1 MSRTDT
7 LLASYRALVNTVCR
21 PDHMTHFQ
29 ITRSLAAIAS
39 EQPGLNTRGR
49 AARLFGAMA
58 DFLHHDGVL
67 TRDDASDYVL
77 AARDWAMSYDEV
89 GALSVYMAQM

>member
-7 LLASYRALVNTVCR
+7 LLASYRGLVNTVCR

-29 ITRSLAAIAS
+29 ITRSLASIAS
-39 EQPGLNTRGR
+39 AQPGLDTRGQ

-58 DFLHHDGVL
+58 DLLHHDGVL

-77 AARDWAMSYDEV
+77 AARDWAMRYDDVVE
-89 GALSVYMAQM
+89 LSMYITQA

>member
-7 LLASYRALVNTVCR
+7 LLASYRGLVNTVCR

-29 ITRSLAAIAS
+29 ITRSLAAIAT
-39 EQPGLNTRGR
+39 ELPGLNTRGR

-58 DFLHHDGVL
+58 DLLHHEGVL

-77 AARDWAMSYDEV
+77 AARDWAMSYDDV
-89 GALSVYMAQM
+89 TDLSMYIALG

>member
-7 LLASYRALVNTVCR
+7 LMATYRGLVNTVCR

-29 ITRSLAAIAS
+29 ITRSLASIAS
-39 EQPGLNTRGR
+39 AQPGLNVRGQ

-58 DFLHHDGVL
+58 DLLHHDGVL
-67 TRDDASDYVL
+67 TREDASDYVL
-77 AARDWAMSYDEV
+77 AARDWAMSYEDVIE
-89 GALSVYMAQM
+89 LSAYMTQG